1 MSGIGNGIYIELWL
15 THQFE
20 AGKNFADDIL
30 NAFSWMK
37 IYEFCLGFH

>member
-20 AGKNFADDIL
+20 AGTNFADDIFKRIFL
-30 NAFSWMK
+30 NEN
-37 IYEFCLGFH
+37 I